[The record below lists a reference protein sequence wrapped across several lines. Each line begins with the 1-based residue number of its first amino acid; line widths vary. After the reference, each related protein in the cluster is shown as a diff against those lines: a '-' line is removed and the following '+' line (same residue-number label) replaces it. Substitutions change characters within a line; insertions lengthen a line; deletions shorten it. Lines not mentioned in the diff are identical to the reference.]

1 MGYSSFTRM
10 SSNEPPAEELGS
22 SVISPPSRLRVY
34 WPIFLGLIGPAII
47 SILAVRYGTWYAAP
61 NVTIFSSIAG
71 GVVCTLFSV
80 LHRPIAVWKKL
91 LLALVLLPVYSL
103 ASLIIA
109 MFGCSIAGSTR

>member
-1 MGYSSFTRM
+1 MDYSSFTRM

-22 SVISPPSRLRVY
+22 SVISPPSRPRVY
-34 WPIFLGLIGPAII
+34 WPIFLGLIAPAII
-47 SILAVRYGTWYAAP
+47 SIFVVRYSTWDAAP
-61 NVTIFSSIAG
+61 EVSLCSSIAG

-80 LHRPIAVWKKL
+80 LRRPIAVWKKL
-91 LLALVLLPVYSL
+91 LLAIVLLPVYSL

>member
-1 MGYSSFTRM
+1 MDYSIFSSM

-22 SVISPPSRLRVY
+22 SVISPR

-47 SILAVRYGTWYAAP
+47 SIFVVRYSTWDAAP
-61 NVTIFSSIAG
+61 EVSLCSSIAG

-80 LHRPIAVWKKL
+80 LRRPIAVWKKL
-91 LLALVLLPVYSL
+91 LLAIVLLPVYSL